1 MKKGFK
7 FLILTY
13 SEITDGDIT
22 SIIIDTP
29 TVLLYFV
36 NTIGIAT
43 YIINIHYGYTV
54 VRIDSDMID
63 IVGWTSE
70 VVAINTIYETTTRRT
85 FFLKVLSYVSVHFP
99 GFYHQRIILL
109 RICATYE

>member
-1 MKKGFK
+1 MNDYIFILSLVKKGFK

-43 YIINIHYGYTV
+43 YIINIHYGYAI

-63 IVGWTSE
+63 IVCWSSE
-70 VVAINTIYETTTRRT
+70 VVAINTINETTPAEPSSSKFILRVCS
-85 FFLKVLSYVSVHFP
+85 FS
-99 GFYHQRIILL
+99 GF
-109 RICATYE
+109 TTKE